1 MQTVVVHDTRKTRNT
16 KMTTVHLQNR
26 SRLQREIATGGKNG
40 CTHGTHGRMGA
51 SDCRW
56 AVPRCQCLACVNES
70 DSAIYKVMSR
80 KVNIKDNKNSHLVTG
95 VLHLQTLLLITL
107 CSTACTLS
115 IWNIAPPCKHVLIL
129 IFFTHEEL
137 VEDLA

>member
-1 MQTVVVHDTRKTRNT
+1 MQTVVVHDTRKTCNT

-51 SDCRW
+51 FDCRW
-56 AVPRCQCLACVNES
+56 AVPRCLACVNES

-80 KVNIKDNKNSHLVTG
+80 KVNIKDNENSHLVMG
-95 VLHLQTLLLITL
+95 VLRLQTLLLITL
-107 CSTACTLS
+107 CSIACTSS
-115 IWNIAPPCKHVLIL
+115 IWNITPPCKHVLVL